1 MNIRNYKNNA
11 SLLAD
16 ARRSLLGHLSVA
28 VSGFLLYSV
37 IGLFLNGL
45 PQSLSFQNPVLN
57 LVIMLA
63 AQFITAVFGS
73 LFGVGL
79 SCIFLNLQYG
89 QEPHISDLFVC
100 LRNNQDTAVR
110 VRSVVTG
117 GELAAVLPIQLLM
130 YFLPQGRT
138 LSYIP
143 VITVVTVVCLAA
155 MFAWRFTF
163 AMADFLLLDFPEM
176 DAGRILRAAKSMMR
190 GSRVRYLRLMLRLL
204 PLHLLTVFSFGLTAM
219 WTGSYQRAAAAA
231 FYRDLLESTARVPAA

>member
-1 MNIRNYKNNA
+1 MNIRNYKDNP

-16 ARRSLLGHLSVA
+16 ARGALLGHLPVA

-45 PQSLSFQNPVLN
+45 PQSFSFKDPVLN

-89 QEPHISDLFVC
+89 QEAHTGDLFVC
-100 LRNNQDTAVR
+100 LRANQDTAIR

-117 GELAAVLPIQLLM
+117 GELAAMLPFQLLM
-130 YFLPQGRT
+130 YFLPQDRA
-138 LSYIP
+138 LSYLP
-143 VITVVTVVCLAA
+143 LITVVTVVCLTA

-176 DAGRILRAAKSMMR
+176 GAGRILRAAKSMMR

>member
-1 MNIRNYKNNA
+1 MNIRNYKDNA

-16 ARRSLLGHLSVA
+16 ARRSLLGHLPVA

-45 PQSLSFQNPVLN
+45 PQSFSFDHPVLN
-57 LVIMLA
+57 LVVMLA
-63 AQFITAVFGS
+63 AQFITAVFSS

-89 QEPHISDLFVC
+89 QQPHAGDLFVC
-100 LRNNQDTAVR
+100 LRSSQDTAIR
-110 VRSVVTG
+110 VRGVVTG

-130 YFLPQGRT
+130 YFIPQGRT
-138 LSYIP
+138 LSWLP
-143 VITVVTVVCLAA
+143 VIIIVTIVCFTA
-155 MFAWRFTF
+155 MFVWRFTY

-176 DAGRILRAAKSMMR
+176 GARRILRAARSMMR
-190 GSRVRYLRLMLRLL
+190 GNRIRYLRLMLRIL